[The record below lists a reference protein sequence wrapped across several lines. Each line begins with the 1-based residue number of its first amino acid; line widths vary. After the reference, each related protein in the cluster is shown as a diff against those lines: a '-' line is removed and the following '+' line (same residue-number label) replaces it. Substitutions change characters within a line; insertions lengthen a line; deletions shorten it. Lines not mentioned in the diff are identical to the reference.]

1 MKVLLD
7 VNVSND
13 FRDGLADALGM
24 PDAVVRVHDEG
35 WRTKRNGALQES
47 ASAKGYTCL
56 VTHDKDM
63 AQRHP
68 PHIPVLVLDD
78 PNHGEEGRDPES
90 MTADEVRRMT
100 LAGAS
105 AVADVLLREHPTVK
119 GYTAVPIP
127 GYGPRKALR
136 RIMDGEHKQHPDY
149 ERNRQRRMEMGKS
162 KARSS

>member
-13 FRDGLADALGM
+13 FRDGLADALGL

-35 WRTKRNGALQES
+35 WRTKRNGALQEA

-78 PNHGEEGRDPES
+78 PNHGEEGRDPDS

-127 GYGPRKALR
+127 GYRPRKALR
-136 RIMDGEHKQHPDY
+136 RILDGEHKQHPDY
-149 ERNRQRRMEMGKS
+149 ERNRQRRAEMGKS